1 MSCETNLCNPLDDFF
16 EGHLHASDGQE
27 VAGAVVQAFVLDGEA
42 GHANWDWNL
51 FQSSQVFHFDWQSIM
66 KDVASSRSALA
77 VYV

>member
-51 FQSSQVFHFDWQSIM
+51 FQSSQVFHF
-66 KDVASSRSALA
+66 
-77 VYV
+77 